1 MQLCKFDTIQAFWH
15 NAQDYLLQHEAEHN
29 LLLGISHTLLH
40 YPDRYPDPPYLAIAS
55 SCRAVTHQESAQ
67 TKGKIQAVAM
77 RTPPYKLLL
86 SKALDFNALALIA
99 KDLQND
105 PEQLPGVSGLVA
117 EVETFLQA
125 WQTLTGQSFRQVM
138 EMRTHRLTQ
147 VESVATASGSLRLAT
162 ESDRPLLI
170 EWHTAFASEVG
181 ELMSLDAEKAVNTGL
196 KQQAIYLWEDGIPVS
211 WATAKQFLPT
221 AARIGPV
228 YTPPEHRCKG
238 YATAC
243 VAALSQR
250 LLDRGCD
257 RCFLFTDLANP
268 ISNRIYAAIGYRP
281 VCDWHD
287 YSFILKEE
295 A

>member
-40 YPDRYPDPPYLAIAS
+40 YPDRYLDPPYLAIAS
-55 SCRAVTHQESAQ
+55 SCRVVTHQESAQ
-67 TKGKIQAVAM
+67 TNGKIQAVAM

-86 SKALDFNALALIA
+86 SKALGFNALALIA
-99 KDLQND
+99 EDLQND

-138 EMRTHRLTQ
+138 KMRTHRLTQ

-170 EWHTAFASEVG
+170 EWYTAFASEIG
-181 ELMSLDAEKAVNTGL
+181 ELISLDAEKAVNTGL
-196 KQQAIYLWEDGIPVS
+196 NQQSIYLWEDGIPVS

-243 VAALSQR
+243 VAALSQK
-250 LLDRGCD
+250 LLDQGCD